1 MKRVVIECRV
11 YEMTDE
17 IYDEF
22 RNQLDLAPRVDE
34 TIEWD
39 NALGFGEKNGK
50 YLFDLDGDFHY

>member
-22 RNQLDLAPRVDE
+22 RNRLDSAPRVDE

-39 NALGFGEKNGK
+39 QALDFGEKKGK